1 MPFNGDFIKRH
12 AEAVS
17 LQNEVC
23 VIHVVRDVN
32 GVVTKDVKFEK
43 SARDGLVEI
52 IIYYYTP
59 SYKISIVDK
68 FLSEIKYRNLYKKA
82 INDYLE
88 STGKPDL
95 VHVHI
100 GMKAGVIALW
110 LKKKMSIP
118 YIISEHWSG
127 FLPESNEKFRDQP
140 VYLRSLW
147 IKVIS
152 GSAAISAV
160 SMHLAK
166 AIKKQFGKKEVEVIP
181 NVVDTSVFYPV
192 TSNTNDIRF
201 IHISGLEELKNP
213 HEIIQAFAIVLNKY
227 PEAVLDIFGPE
238 NKQLENIVIEKQLEK
253 SIHFYREIPQPELA
267 EYVRKSIALILFSR
281 YETFGCVIIEA
292 NACGV
297 PVIVS
302 NIPVFHET
310 VTEGVNG
317 IFVKTFDPIDLAEK
331 MIEMIKTR
339 TAFDSATIVNTISKY
354 RYEMVANQ
362 FSELYDNVLSKKN

>member
-17 LQNEVC
+17 LLSEVS
-23 VIHVVRDVN
+23 VIHVVRDTK
-32 GVVTKDVKFEK
+32 GVVTKDVKFEE
-43 SARDGLVEI
+43 SVRDGLIEI

-59 SYKISIVDK
+59 SYKNSIVDK
-68 FLSEIKYRNLYKKA
+68 FFSEIKYRNLFKKA

-140 VYLRSLW
+140 DYFRSLW
-147 IKVIS
+147 KKVIS
-152 GSAAISAV
+152 GSAALNAV
-160 SMHLAK
+160 SMHLAE
-166 AIKKQFGKKEVEVIP
+166 AIKKHFGKKEVVVIP
-181 NVVDTSVFYPV
+181 NVVDTSIFYPA
-192 TSNTNDIRF
+192 TSNTNEIRF

-213 HEIIQAFAIVLNKY
+213 REIIQAFAIVLNKY

-238 NKQLENIVIEKQLEK
+238 NKQLEYIVIENQLEK
-253 SIHFYREIPQPELA
+253 NIFFHKEIPQPELA

-317 IFVKTFDPIDLAEK
+317 IFVKTFDPIDLADK

-339 TAFDSATIVNTISKY
+339 TAFDSTTIVNTVSRY
-354 RYEMVANQ
+354 RYVMVANQ
-362 FSELYDNVLSKKN
+362 FSELYDNVLSKKD

>member
-17 LQNEVC
+17 LLSEVS
-23 VIHVVRDVN
+23 VIHVIRDTK
-32 GVVTKDVKFEK
+32 GVVTKDVKFEE
-43 SARDGLVEI
+43 SVRDGLIEI

-59 SYKISIVDK
+59 SYKNSIVDK
-68 FLSEIKYRNLYKKA
+68 FFSEIKYRNLFKKA

-140 VYLRSLW
+140 DYFRSLW
-147 IKVIS
+147 KKVIS
-152 GSAAISAV
+152 GSAALNAV
-160 SMHLAK
+160 SMHLAE
-166 AIKKQFGKKEVEVIP
+166 AIKKHFGKKEVVVIP
-181 NVVDTSVFYPV
+181 NVVDTSIFYPA
-192 TSNTNDIRF
+192 TSNTNEIRF

-213 HEIIQAFAIVLNKY
+213 REIIQAFAIVLNKY

-238 NKQLENIVIEKQLEK
+238 NKQLEYIVIENQLEK
-253 SIHFYREIPQPELA
+253 NIFFHKEIPQPELA

-317 IFVKTFDPIDLAEK
+317 IFVKTFDPIDLADK

-339 TAFDSATIVNTISKY
+339 TAFDSTTIVNTVSRY
-354 RYEMVANQ
+354 RYVMVANQ
-362 FSELYDNVLSKKN
+362 FSELYDNVLSKKD